1 MSYRVW
7 KKHTHIHTYTLYKTR
22 RKRSPIVCYEGNI
35 LHQPRT
41 TTTTTTVLIL
51 QSIPGISIRRLL
63 SPLRRT
69 VRSPSRTAGS
79 HRTVHIKSTLTTT
92 HLALF
97 TLKVHLSPKPD
108 HSFAWSKSTHFPYL
122 FASNHSQS
130 IKTKLNQNTYGLV
143 STHDLNRH
151 TQLVIDRNEVLLLFY
166 DWLFIYRLHT
176 AAPWTIPSGISTTY
190 YCLVAVTADAQTG
203 STIRYTKTRG
213 AQVFPLMT
221 SWVTYWPKFD
231 QRIFLKSPPSLGI
244 LGLHWAT

>member
-1 MSYRVW
+1 MSGRSTRTYI
-7 KKHTHIHTYTLYKTR
+7 HTHYTR
-22 RKRSPIVCYEGNI
+22 REGKDHPSSVTRETSYTN
-35 LHQPRT
+35 QGRRR
-41 TTTTTTVLIL
+41 
-51 QSIPGISIRRLL
+51 QRRLYWYCSPFL
-63 SPLRRT
+63 ESASAAYSPLRRT

-231 QRIFLKSPPSLGI
+231 QRIFLKSLPSLGI